1 MKLMYQFSEKFS
13 KPSFADILNR
23 FFATIWAFPK
33 KWLLS
38 LLIDYEPLTL
48 FKLTEKNNELF

>member
-1 MKLMYQFSEKFS
+1 MYQFSEKFS

-48 FKLTEKNNELF
+48 FKMTEKNNELF